1 MQQILL
7 SFLLFTAFEAKVHTK
22 VTSDFGFTQAHQ
34 RILAVAI
41 QVSPL
46 VGIVFIGEETVEF
59 PCPRGSGL
67 PYQVNFRKIVGT

>member
-1 MQQILL
+1 MKCSKFLL

-34 RILAVAI
+34 RIFAVAI

-46 VGIVFIGEETVEF
+46 VEIVYIGQETVEF
-59 PCPRGSGL
+59 PCPRESGL
-67 PYQVNFRKIVGT
+67 SDFAER